1 MPERVDLD
9 KNLINSLEEKQ
20 ENTTKGNEN
29 KIEQEVKKVWKR
41 LKQKISKEGSTDV
54 NWCSRG
60 TKTME

>member
-29 KIEQEVKKVWKR
+29 KIEQEVKKV
-41 LKQKISKEGSTDV
+41 
-54 NWCSRG
+54 
-60 TKTME
+60 